1 MTNERSARVPPTP
14 FERWVQTEGLKVV
27 TRHTIHN
34 ILTEPLEPWER
45 TGCDGALLD
54 LTHDHGGDRGME
66 DRGQIEYED
75 EDPRIRML
83 FEAECAKRGVKSE
96 MPTA

>member
-45 TGCDGALLD
+45 TAP
-54 LTHDHGGDRGME
+54 RGRWQASPSPE
-66 DRGQIEYED
+66 T
-75 EDPRIRML
+75 
-83 FEAECAKRGVKSE
+83 AAAKRVMQARKHGSTMAPEAV
-96 MPTA
+96 